1 MQTNLVT
8 DKVLEWLARTPAAL
22 ANLVTIAKQFY
33 ADQGVVELP
42 PTSGDKPHDWH
53 AGDVPAIT
61 TIALSDA
68 QIDAL
73 NRGMAEAWV
82 KEKAIE
88 FVKGFI
94 MGVSVAV

>member
-1 MQTNLVT
+1 M
-8 DKVLEWLARTPAAL
+8 LEWLARTPEAL
-22 ANLVTIAKQFY
+22 AKLVAVAKQFY
-33 ADQGVVELP
+33 LDQGIVALP
-42 PTSGDKPHDWH
+42 ANSGDQPHTWK
-53 AGDVPAIT
+53 AGEEAQIT
-61 TIALSDA
+61 TVAFSDA

-94 MGVSVAV
+94 TGVSIAI